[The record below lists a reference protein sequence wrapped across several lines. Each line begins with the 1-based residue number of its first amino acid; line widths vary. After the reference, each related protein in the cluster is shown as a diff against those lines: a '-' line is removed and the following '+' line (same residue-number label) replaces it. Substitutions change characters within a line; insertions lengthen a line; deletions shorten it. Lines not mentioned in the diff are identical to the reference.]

1 MNYADHPLLEGF
13 KDLDNQTLLVCAIAQ
28 LDMAAW
34 IKNGAQT
41 GKPGLAKGVSEAIEE
56 GFEGASRENLEK
68 FLYHAILAAVEA
80 NNKSKEAQAD
90 DSINPENRI

>member
-13 KDLDNQTLLVCAIAQ
+13 RDLPDDTLLTCAIAQ

-41 GKPGLAKGVSEAIEE
+41 SKRGLAEGVAAAIEE
-56 GFEGASRENLEK
+56 GFKGASRESLEK
-68 FLYHAILAAVEA
+68 FLYHAILAAIKA
-80 NNKSKEAQAD
+80 NKEAKAQD
-90 DSINPENRI
+90 KSNNPEA